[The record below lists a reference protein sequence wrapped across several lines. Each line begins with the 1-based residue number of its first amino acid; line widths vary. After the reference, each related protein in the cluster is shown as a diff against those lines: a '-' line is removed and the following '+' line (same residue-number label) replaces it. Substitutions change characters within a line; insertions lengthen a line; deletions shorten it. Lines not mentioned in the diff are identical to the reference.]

1 MVHLVV
7 PGLSIGCVFS
17 ILGYSVL
24 VVFYVWCASCYAGV
38 VDVFQTHFY
47 LNII

>member
-24 VVFYVWCASCYAGV
+24 VVFYVGGV
-38 VDVFQTHFY
+38 LHVMRVWSMYFKPTSI
-47 LNII
+47 LI